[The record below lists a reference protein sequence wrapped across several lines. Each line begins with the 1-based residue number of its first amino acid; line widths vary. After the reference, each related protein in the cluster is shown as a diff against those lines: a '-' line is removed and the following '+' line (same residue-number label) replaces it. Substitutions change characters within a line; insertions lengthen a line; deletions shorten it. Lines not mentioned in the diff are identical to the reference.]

1 MITINNITAVR
12 LSRFFLFVGQQAGG
26 FQIINTVSS
35 GFPACIKKTMIRKE
49 ITLNGKTY
57 PACFYMKTILGYEEI
72 TGNSFFTNDFSQL
85 RDRIALIV
93 AAILSADSKEEPS
106 IEDLINADTIELVK
120 EILVAYNI
128 VSAMATEFF
137 TVPDIE
143 PKEEAEE
150 KKGDD
155 TKN

>member
-1 MITINNITAVR
+1 LLSADGRFLIITQYQAVSP
-12 LSRFFLFVGQQAGG
+12 LEW
-26 FQIINTVSS
+26 
-35 GFPACIKKTMIRKE
+35 KKTMIRKE

-93 AAILSADSKEEPS
+93 AAILSADSKENPS
-106 IEDLINADTIELVK
+106 IEDLMNADTIELVK

-137 TVPDIE
+137 TVPEIE
-143 PKEEAEE
+143 PKEEAE
-150 KKGDD
+150 KKEGDD

>member
-1 MITINNITAVR
+1 
-12 LSRFFLFVGQQAGG
+12 
-26 FQIINTVSS
+26 
-35 GFPACIKKTMIRKE
+35 MIRKE

-93 AAILSADSKEEPS
+93 AAILSADGKEEPS
-106 IEDLINADTIELVK
+106 IDDLMNADTIELVK

-128 VSAMATEFF
+128 VSAMAIEFF
-137 TVPDIE
+137 AVPDIE

>member
-1 MITINNITAVR
+1 LLSADGRFLIITQYQAVSP
-12 LSRFFLFVGQQAGG
+12 LEW
-26 FQIINTVSS
+26 
-35 GFPACIKKTMIRKE
+35 KKTMIRKE

-93 AAILSADSKEEPS
+93 AAILSADSKEDPS
-106 IEDLINADTIELVK
+106 IEDLMNADTIELVK

-137 TVPDIE
+137 TVPEIE
-143 PKEEAEE
+143 PKEEAE
-150 KKGDD
+150 KKEGDD